1 MVVRGG
7 ECQVMVVRGKV
18 RLFFAIL
25 LAAVVL
31 LKPLHSSY
39 ADTKD
44 FYLWL
49 NDLRQE
55 AFRYG
60 ISERLILEALPYT
73 LVPNVKIIRLDRKQ
87 PENTVSF
94 TRYRKNVLTKARI
107 KEGRFMMKK
116 HKTLLNR
123 IGRDYGVEP
132 RYIVALWGIETNF
145 GKNTGGFE
153 VIPALVTLAYDGRRG
168 AFFRKELLRALRIV
182 DQGNIGLH
190 EMKGSWAGAMGQC
203 QFMPTSFEKFAEDY
217 NRDGRRDIW
226 NTKADVFA
234 SAARYLSSNGWK
246 AGKAWG
252 HRVRLPVSF
261 NNKLIGMSVKKPLK
275 FWNDAG
281 VRLLNGKMVP
291 HEGADLVSVIQPGG
305 EGYKVY
311 IVYDNYRG
319 ILKWNASLYFA
330 TIVGL
335 FADALKS

>member
-1 MVVRGG
+1 M
-7 ECQVMVVRGKV
+7 
-18 RLFFAIL
+18 
-25 LAAVVL
+25 VVL
-31 LKPLHSSY
+31 LKPLHSSD
-39 ADTKD
+39 AGIQD
-44 FYLWL
+44 FHLWL

-60 ISERLILEALPYT
+60 ISEKLILEALPFT
-73 LVPNVKIIRLDRKQ
+73 LVPDVKVIRLDRKQ

-94 TRYRKNVLTKARI
+94 TRYKKNVLTKARI

-123 IGRDYGVEP
+123 IGKDYGVEP

-168 AFFRKELLRALRIV
+168 EFFRRELLKALSIV
-182 DQGNIGLH
+182 DQGNIELY

-203 QFMPTSFEKFAEDY
+203 QFMPTSFENFAEDY

-234 SAARYLSSNGWK
+234 SVARYLSSNGWK
-246 AGKAWG
+246 AWQPWG

-261 NNKLIGMSVKKPLK
+261 NNKLIGMKIKKSSK
-275 FWNDAG
+275 FLNDAG
-281 VRLLNGKMVP
+281 VRLLNGKKVP
-291 HEGADLVSVIQPGG
+291 SEGADLVSVVQPGG
-305 EGYKVY
+305 KGYKTY

-319 ILKWNASLYFA
+319 LLKWNSSLYFA

-335 FADALKS
+335 FADELKS

>member
-1 MVVRGG
+1 MAVRG
-7 ECQVMVVRGKV
+7 RV
-18 RLFFAIL
+18 RLLGAIL
-25 LAAVVL
+25 LAMVVL
-31 LKPLHSSY
+31 LKPLHSSD
-39 ADTKD
+39 AGTQD
-44 FYLWL
+44 FHLWL

-60 ISERLILEALPYT
+60 ISEKLILEALPFT
-73 LVPNVKIIRLDRKQ
+73 LVPDVKVIRLDRKQ

-94 TRYRKNVLTKARI
+94 TRYKKNVLTKARI

-123 IGRDYGVEP
+123 IGKDYGVEP

-168 AFFRKELLRALRIV
+168 EFFRRELLKALSIV
-182 DQGNIGLH
+182 DQGNIELY

-203 QFMPTSFEKFAEDY
+203 QFMPTSFENFAEDY

-246 AGKAWG
+246 AWQPWG

-261 NNKLIGMSVKKPLK
+261 NNKLIGMKIKKSSK
-275 FWNDAG
+275 FLNDAG
-281 VRLLNGKMVP
+281 VRLLNGKKVP
-291 HEGADLVSVIQPGG
+291 SEGADLVSVVQPGG
-305 EGYKVY
+305 KGYKTY

-319 ILKWNASLYFA
+319 LLKWNSSLYFA

-335 FADALKS
+335 FADELKS